1 MPSILLAFHAFQL
14 IHNDLT
20 SIDGKVVKQGI
31 LHSRYSFT
39 LEIFTIVF
47 SDIKRSFVK

>member
-1 MPSILLAFHAFQL
+1 MTAILLAFHAFQL

-20 SIDGKVVKQGI
+20 SIDSKVVKQGI
-31 LHSRYSFT
+31 LHSRYSVT

-47 SDIKRSFVK
+47 SDIKRSLVK